1 MSKVSS
7 FIDSLDF
14 SVGRSKRKDFKFSE
28 IKERREKVIEK
39 FNENDKF
46 YKEYIERDPPE
57 IPGIIFCTDEVIA
70 KYQNLTGFGS
80 IISNFDKEERKKWLL
95 SIPDKGELYYKV
107 YNRLLKESVVKDLEG
122 EQYSIILSIEKFLKD
137 SLNESDL
144 DKFSQIQRDLA
155 DYKETKV
162 KTKKLKEKY
171 AMTTRELDNIISK
184 TNLSLDKYLNLIT
197 DFNICIETIPMQTAE
212 GIVFCEYIDRL
223 NNNIT
228 SIKREKKFIQNT
240 LTLKKESLCD
250 IINEINQKSHPYSN
264 QIGKY
269 FKKWSLLLQEEK
281 VERIESW
288 IKYYI
293 YKNFLLG
300 KIISTNVQMEDLI
313 TKLSDLLLKEK
324 ISYRY
329 IKWDVQRGIITK
341 IIGVNYDNSNMSFT
355 FKGTPSTEGKDDS
368 STHTHTHTHT
378 TTTKKSIVSKIKTHE
393 KIVND
398 TLLSG
403 ILLKKS
409 LDMCIEEI
417 KEKIGLKKLT
427 SKERSLI
434 ESKYKDIE
442 LIVSQNGLAD

>member
-107 YNRLLKESVVKDLEG
+107 YNRLLKESEVKDLEG

-197 DFNICIETIPMQTAE
+197 DFNICVQTIPMQTAE